1 MWSPGLDFQA
11 GAGQAAVDQ
20 VGSVLDLFSLRL
32 MMRTTPAWSVAAKL
46 AIDRLSSDQ
55 MPSYA
60 RSQPTLRPD
69 LYEFIL
75 VKPRRQSRYVTR
87 LPAILAELCR
97 IVHR

>member
-1 MWSPGLDFQA
+1 MPARQPSIRWGRYWIF
-11 GAGQAAVDQ
+11 
-20 VGSVLDLFSLRL
+20 FSLRL
-32 MMRTTPAWSVAAKL
+32 MMRATPAWSAAAKL